1 MSDSRE
7 PPPIVVCVRLTFA
20 QEESWMVPDLADFCM
35 GRIMDGSR
43 TCSFSFPKQKCS
55 PIEFLFIS
63 SSIDRGGAIISSH
76 PPFCAEG
83 EGEVSL
89 FPFSMGLFAVHNGLF
104 SKWKTAHFKIL
115 EITLK
120 KNQHTAKSQ
129 QSLLFL
135 PASPLHPQ
143 AFNLCFYLIGQFIL
157 AIFCL
162 R

>member
-1 MSDSRE
+1 
-7 PPPIVVCVRLTFA
+7 
-20 QEESWMVPDLADFCM
+20 MVSDLADFCM

-120 KNQHTAKSQ
+120 KKISTRQNPS
-129 QSLLFL
+129 
-135 PASPLHPQ
+135 
-143 AFNLCFYLIGQFIL
+143 NLCSFSLPPPSTPRPSTFVSTSL
-157 AIFCL
+157 DSLSWRSFV
-162 R
+162 

>member
-1 MSDSRE
+1 
-7 PPPIVVCVRLTFA
+7 
-20 QEESWMVPDLADFCM
+20 MVPDLADFCM

-120 KNQHTAKSQ
+120 KNSAHGKILAIYALSPCLPPPPPGLQP
-129 QSLLFL
+129 LFL
-135 PASPLHPQ
+135 PHWIVYPGDLLSEVKWLKRKAW
-143 AFNLCFYLIGQFIL
+143 
-157 AIFCL
+157 
-162 R
+162 